1 MGKIVI
7 KKTRIPP
14 KFPEAYKAADSVVDT
29 LINTTNHILLD
40 APPKSGKRKIT
51 QYISHIHRKKVDDSS
66 KFKYFYITALN
77 RKDIKSQLKEML
89 EFHITAYILAR
100 KKAAL
105 EFKNEL
111 IELINNKITPV
122 IHLDELDYGSGS
134 DQSLSVIWNSHEIRT
149 KCRFILY
156 SASAEEAR
164 FSKMLAGGNI
174 SLVVYDPPSHYRG
187 AAYYYNN
194 DLHRESED
202 FFYIAWGENVMLT
215 DQAFKCLDL
224 LKNSDKT
231 HRTIGVVRV
240 TGNIRGSEKEMR
252 MSKYQHV
259 KKDYNLKMFL
269 WRNYN
274 TEIIFVDSKNGVR
287 WDDSSYWG
295 SLAQDRKYL
304 VVINQTGTRSTDF
317 CGVHQYLAFLHDH
330 RNSKTTPYNTYYQ
343 AIGRAF
349 HYHPTGQHIYL
360 YCDLLPIQLAAKA
373 ITYDEFLNRKGKIS
387 QRVKNGNN
395 AEPYECK
402 SFNTM
407 KELNIW
413 KLSFCLSSGRK
424 FVRSVVSKKISEL
437 KWAED
442 DKSVSIEEKFEN
454 IKKELDSKKWFK
466 IVPAVRNDGSG
477 EGEKVYLAVA
487 FSQLEDLP
495 ACTND
500 KSMYF

>member
-1 MGKIVI
+1 MNRVVI
-7 KKTRIPP
+7 KKTKIPP
-14 KFPEAYKAADSVVDT
+14 RFPEAYKAASSVVET
-29 LINTTNHILLD
+29 LINTSKHILLD

-51 QYISHIHRKKVDDSS
+51 QYISSIHRKKVEDSN

-89 EFHITAYILAR
+89 DFNITAYILAR
-100 KKAAL
+100 KKASN

-111 IELINNKITPV
+111 FELIKNNITPV

-134 DQSLSVIWNSHEIRT
+134 SQSLSIIWNNLEIRS

-156 SASAEEAR
+156 SASSEEAR

-194 DLHRESED
+194 NLFRESDD
-202 FFYIAWGENVMLT
+202 FFNIQWGTNVSLT
-215 DQAFKCLDL
+215 EQGFECLEL
-224 LKNSDKT
+224 MKNNEKNY
-231 HRTIGVVRV
+231 RNVGVVRV
-240 TGNIRGSEKEMR
+240 TGNISGPEKEMR

-269 WRNYN
+269 WKKYN
-274 TEIIFVDSKNGVR
+274 IEIMFVDSKNGVK

-317 CGVHQYLAFLHDH
+317 CGVHQYLVFLHDH
-330 RNSKTTPYNTYYQ
+330 RNSSTTPYNTYYQ

-349 HYHPTGQHIYL
+349 HYHPIGQHIYL
-360 YCDLLPIQLAAKA
+360 YCDILPIQLASKA
-373 ITYDEFLNRKGKIS
+373 ITYQEFLEQRGKLS
-387 QRVKNGNN
+387 QRVKNKNN
-395 AEPYECK
+395 VEPYECK
-402 SFNTM
+402 SFSNLQD
-407 KELNIW
+407 LNVW
-413 KLSFCLSSGRK
+413 KLSFCLSSGRN
-424 FVRSVVSKKISEL
+424 FVKTIIPKNIVEKKWEQ
-437 KWAED
+437 D
-442 DKSVSIEEKFEN
+442 DKSVSIEEKFEKMKN
-454 IKKELDSKKWFK
+454 ELTQNKWLK
-466 IVPAVRNDGSG
+466 VVPAIRNDGSD
-477 EGEKVYLAVA
+477 EGQKVYLAVA
-487 FSQLEDLP
+487 FIQMENLP
-495 ACTND
+495 ASTND

>member
-1 MGKIVI
+1 MTKVVI
-7 KKTRIPP
+7 KKTKIPP
-14 KFPEAYKAADSVVDT
+14 KFPEAYKAANSVVDT

-51 QYISHIHRKKVDDSS
+51 QYISHIHRKKVEDST

-89 EFHITAYILAR
+89 EFNITALILAR
-100 KKAAL
+100 KKASL
-105 EFKNEL
+105 EFKAELLEL
-111 IELINNKITPV
+111 IRNKITPV

-134 DQSLSVIWNSHEIRT
+134 NQSLSVIWNNLEIRNN
-149 KCRFILY
+149 CRFILY

-174 SLVVYDPPSHYRG
+174 SLVIYDPPQHYRG

-194 DLHRESED
+194 NLFRESED
-202 FFYIAWGENVMLT
+202 FFEIKWGEKTYLT
-215 DQAFKCLDL
+215 EQSLECLEL
-224 LKNSDKT
+224 LNKSDKT
-231 HRTIGVVRV
+231 YRNIGVVRV
-240 TGNIRGSEKEMR
+240 TGNISGSEKNMR

-259 KKDYNLKMFL
+259 KKDYDLKMLL
-269 WRNYN
+269 WEKYKV
-274 TEIIFVDSKNGVR
+274 EMIFVDSKNSVK

-295 SLAQDRKYL
+295 SLSQDRKYL

-330 RNSKTTPYNTYYQ
+330 RSSKTTPYNTYYQ

-360 YCDLLPIQLAAKA
+360 YSDILPVQLAAKA
-373 ITYDEFLNRKGKIS
+373 ISYEEFLERRGKLS

-395 AEPYECK
+395 IEPYECK
-402 SFNTM
+402 SFNNM
-407 KELNIW
+407 KDLNIW

-424 FVRSVVSKKISEL
+424 FVRSVIAKERSEAS
-437 KWAED
+437 WAED
-442 DKSVSIEEKFEN
+442 DKMISLEEKFQK
-454 IKKELDSKKWFK
+454 IKKELNSKNWFK
-466 IVPAVRNDGSG
+466 IVPAIRNDGSE

-487 FSQLEDLP
+487 FSQLEDF
-495 ACTND
+495 T
-500 KSMYF
+500 SMYK